1 MGFID
6 WFTFKSK
13 EEREADER
21 RYRRYIFPYGDKQK
35 EAVAALIAELMPK
48 EPASTAMAV
57 FLMGKEGYM
66 GSIRMHPED
75 REARTEAQKVS
86 GAVQVLKRQLVGKN
100 SVHIPAYL
108 ALILADV
115 SVGEDLNYPT
125 ADELRARAA
134 ELSRDLQLR
143 REG

>member
-21 RYRRYIFPYGDKQK
+21 RYRRYVFPYGDKQR
-35 EAVAALIAELMPK
+35 EAVAGLIAELMPK

-57 FLMGKEGYM
+57 FLIGKEGYL

-75 REARTEAQKVS
+75 REARTEAQRVS
-86 GAVQVLKRQLVGKN
+86 GAVQALKKQLLGKN
-100 SVHIPAYL
+100 SVYIPTYL

-115 SVGEDLNYPT
+115 SVGEELIYPSP
-125 ADELRARAA
+125 DELRARAA
-134 ELSRDLQLR
+134 ELSRDLQPR